1 MLRPMRTS
9 STLRLALLAPRTFS
23 FKRPTAS
30 STAVESRGRAS
41 GMPARV
47 LTALR
52 IRLEPACSRGEF
64 LPVTILPSGS
74 SIRIVPGLIT
84 SQEIVVV
91 NVSYTLTVGA
101 CTSTEQKAISILP
114 LPVAGF
120 EAEFITPDDNQEQLL
135 VRVFNIQ
142 PAGGKKYIWES
153 TPEPINPIS
162 PKNNN
167 KEFIIAYDANSI
179 GPESIALRLTA
190 TNREGCQGLPVE
202 KTVLPVIQ
210 SAELIG
216 LQENEVGMVEV
227 THIILREGLKIPR
240 RSVDSEMFNIRAY
253 PLPIVVGKI
262 VFGLKGPTEA
272 VTITGSSNGSNGGYY
287 LMENAGLP
295 VMIGDYTLKCTPLTM
310 KGTPGKA
317 LEIKFSIFEE
327 DVILAVRPVG
337 SSDDAIT
344 FLRRRDADL
353 RKEMDSLS
361 PDTGLAGTTAFKLTQ
376 SLLSF
381 QGEAEELNGRYSE
394 TMNTL
399 TESAARARK
408 GSPRHA
414 RLLRLM
420 TVATEFFMDRQVVAS
435 PDELGTS
442 AETTLLELLPG
453 MKKTGLNL
461 KALKTEWKGNDLK
474 KTLSAPAADA
484 FNKMLK

>member
-1 MLRPMRTS
+1 
-9 STLRLALLAPRTFS
+9 
-23 FKRPTAS
+23 
-30 STAVESRGRAS
+30 
-41 GMPARV
+41 
-47 LTALR
+47 
-52 IRLEPACSRGEF
+52 
-64 LPVTILPSGS
+64 
-74 SIRIVPGLIT
+74 
-84 SQEIVVV
+84 VVV

-101 CTSTEQKAISILP
+101 CTSTEQKAVSILP

-120 EAEFITPDDNQEQLL
+120 EAEFISPDDNPEQLL

-153 TPEPINPIS
+153 TPQPINPIS

-167 KEFIIAYDANSI
+167 KEFTIAYDANSI
-179 GPESIALRLTA
+179 GPESISLRLTA

-216 LQENEVGMVEV
+216 LQENEEGMVEV
-227 THIILREGLKIPR
+227 THIILREGIKIPR

-262 VFGLKGPTEA
+262 VFELKGPTET

-295 VMIGDYTLKCTPLTM
+295 VMIGDYTLKCTPFTM
-310 KGTPGKA
+310 NGISGKTMS
-317 LEIKFSIFEE
+317 IKFSIFEE
-327 DVILAVRPVG
+327 DVILTVRPAG

-344 FLRRRDADL
+344 FLRRRDTDL

-381 QGEAEELNGRYSE
+381 QGKAEELNSRFSE

-399 TESAARARK
+399 TEGAARARK

-435 PDELGTS
+435 PNELIPS